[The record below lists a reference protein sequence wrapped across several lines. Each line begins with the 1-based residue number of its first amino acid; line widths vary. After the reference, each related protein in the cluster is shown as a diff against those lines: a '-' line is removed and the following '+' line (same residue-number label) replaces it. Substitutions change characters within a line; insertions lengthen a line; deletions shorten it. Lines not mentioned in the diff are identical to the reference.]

1 MPAEKAPMRGRLRSS
16 VTAARPWPE
25 RMANRHH
32 HRHLLIDGWALPRS
46 AHVKRAQGERIR
58 LVGVLMHATSE
69 ETMEGLAAN
78 QARAAPLGR
87 R

>member
-46 AHVKRAQGERIR
+46 AHVKRARKASGFGLWACSCMR
-58 LVGVLMHATSE
+58 LRTRRWKAWLRTRHA
-69 ETMEGLAAN
+69 L
-78 QARAAPLGR
+78 RH
-87 R
+87 